1 MALFNMIR
9 QWLNNSGWDNALV
22 QGDVTR
28 EGRADGIL
36 KASHITSTRYAH
48 QRKMALQI
56 RSLVEDCSRYLKAFE
71 LYLERSS
78 DHQSVRG
85 FIQST
90 LPDILTTYSV
100 GAGKSTLNIMGVG
113 CGSGEIDMEI
123 LTQLHAKYSGARVEY
138 EVVEP
143 NRDMLDKYKG
153 LALKTPGLDHTTFR
167 FHMMT
172 ASEFESD
179 WKQRNPDRKMDFIH
193 MIQML
198 YYVKDPEMTVSFF
211 RSLLRKDG
219 KLLIILVSGDSGWSG
234 LWRHYHDR
242 VHSSH
247 VTAADIK
254 SFLDAKEIP
263 YKSYSFVSTFDITEC
278 FTTRDEKEEL
288 MLDFLTE
295 IPEFSKSTSPELKA
309 RVLEILKRPEC
320 SQEVNG
326 RIMFNNNMEALV
338 IDQ

>member
-1 MALFNMIR
+1 
-9 QWLNNSGWDNALV
+9 
-22 QGDVTR
+22 
-28 EGRADGIL
+28 
-36 KASHITSTRYAH
+36 
-48 QRKMALQI
+48 
-56 RSLVEDCSRYLKAFE
+56 
-71 LYLERSS
+71 
-78 DHQSVRG
+78 
-85 FIQST
+85 
-90 LPDILTTYSV
+90 
-100 GAGKSTLNIMGVG
+100 MGVG

-153 LALKTPGLDHTTFR
+153 LALKTPGLDHATFR

-172 ASEFESD
+172 ASAFESD

-234 LWRHYHDR
+234 LWRHYHNL
-242 VHSSH
+242 VHSSP

-288 MLDFLTE
+288 MLDFLTG

-320 SQEVNG
+320 SQEGLNLSQLLELG
-326 RIMFNNNMEALV
+326 IPRMEK
-338 IDQ
+338 DQPKDNKLESGDC